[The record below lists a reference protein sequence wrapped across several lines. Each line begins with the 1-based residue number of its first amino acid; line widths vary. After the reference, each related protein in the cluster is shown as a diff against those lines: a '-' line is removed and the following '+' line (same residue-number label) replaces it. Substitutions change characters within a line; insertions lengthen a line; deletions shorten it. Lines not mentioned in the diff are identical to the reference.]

1 MLLREGEMCEVIQ
14 IVSFCQDYFVLT
26 KKYLEEDLTREQ
38 QITQKGIASD
48 SRVESGQ
55 QDLKKWKVM
64 KTGQEAIFVAL
75 KNSLNSVLKDKF
87 GRVNIIY
94 QSTRDDIKVW
104 VSVAATTA

>member
-26 KKYLEEDLTREQ
+26 KKYLEEHLTREQ

-48 SRVESGQ
+48 RVESGQ
-55 QDLKKWKVM
+55 QELKKWKVM

-94 QSTRDDIKVW
+94 QSIRDDIKVW